1 MEIKS
6 LGVLSV
12 ATNKYIDYWEELAT
26 SLDTCCPS
34 EGIKVKMYV
43 FTDQVERAKFH
54 ADTLQNITVEAI
66 KIESYKWPEATLYRY
81 RIFEKQL
88 PLIREEL
95 LMHLDADMKVA
106 KWFTQDIPDDLTK
119 GIGLVSHPG
128 YYRPKSWSKVQ
139 FYCKNPRK
147 FWADFRMMF
156 IEGGIGSWDRNSDSL
171 VFVPRHSR
179 TNYVCGGTWIGLRD
193 PFVAMVNQ
201 LSQMEQ
207 ASTNKGIMPRW
218 HDESILNKWFADNQ
232 PSLLSPAFCFDPTYP
247 QLEGLTELIRAVDK
261 GNIQK

>member
-43 FTDQVERAKFH
+43 FTDQVERANLH
-54 ADTLQNITVEAI
+54 AETLRNVTVEAI
-66 KIESYKWPEATLYRY
+66 EIESYKWPEATLYRY

-88 PLIREEL
+88 PLIHEEL
-95 LMHLDADMKVA
+95 LMHLDADMKVE
-106 KWFTQDIPDDLTK
+106 KWFTQYIPDNLTI
-119 GIGLVSHPG
+119 GVGLVSHPG
-128 YYRPKSWSKVQ
+128 YYRPKSWSKVL
-139 FYCKNPRK
+139 FYWKNPWK
-147 FWADFRMMF
+147 FWADTRMRF

-171 VFVPRHSR
+171 AFVPRHTR
-179 TNYVCGGTWIGLRD
+179 TNYVCGGTWIGLRG

-218 HDESILNKWFADNQ
+218 HDESILNKWFADNR